1 MNQLVKYSIPSPL
14 RNMFLGFEDAFN
26 MLDNY
31 SSKSDYPPYNIERV
45 EDDKYTLELAVAGFK
60 KADIK
65 LSVEKNVLKIEGES
79 SKKEADYI
87 HKGLASRKFFRA
99 FHLSRHMEVDKAKM
113 EDGILRIDL
122 ARNVPEEEKPK
133 QIKIG

>member
-99 FHLSRHMEVDKAKM
+99 FHLSRHMEVDKAKR